1 MRISDWSSDVCSSD
15 LLGGVTA
22 ELFEDVAIR
31 LAPIDE
37 DEAEA
42 MLRTLKCWPLLDG
55 WRGAPDAD
63 VAAAARAI
71 ATLSALAAA
80 NADTVETIEIN
91 PQSGRASCRARV
103 CKYVLISGVAVS

>member
-1 MRISDWSSDVCSSD
+1 MVG
-15 LLGGVTA
+15 LGGVTA

-37 DEAEA
+37 GEAEA

-55 WRGAPDAD
+55 WRGAPEAD

-71 ATLSALAAA
+71 ATLSALDAA
-80 NADTVETIEIN
+80 NADTVQQIESTPN
-91 PQSGRASCRARV
+91 RVLQARQGA
-103 CKYVLISGVAVS
+103 LALDADIQTGPP